1 MKTIKIPYT
10 TTDFNSSIISKYR
23 QQQSIIIRYA
33 YNRFLENKKEK
44 DIRSLC
50 KNLNNVELLNS
61 WLVQSAIKKADEIYK
76 NNKDH
81 IVIFGSKRNFI
92 DRIKN
97 KISKDDYKKSRFLP
111 IISVGEAVQTGNRLF
126 DFKIIEDNSIT
137 FKPNK
142 DTKIKLQLPNLRKN
156 YKNELFQIQRLAE
169 QKELT
174 ISIQLDE
181 RFIYLSF
188 DETKLKYKNESV
200 KIKNRIASIDMNP
213 NYIGFIVKDYNSN
226 EILHKEII
234 SLKSLNNKF
243 NDIKAE
249 SSDHKKVKLNN
260 VRRNLIFEISKK
272 LITTTNHFQCEAFV
286 IEDLEFKDKNRKFG
300 KKFNKLVNNQWLRGA
315 FISNI
320 EKRCNVDKI
329 RLVRVY
335 PQYSSFIGCMMYPDE
350 VDSVAAAIE
359 INRRGYAL
367 INYVKGNSVSVM
379 YPKFDKDQLR
389 NLWKERLVGDLGG
402 DWKQFYIKV
411 KESGVKYRLLLDDV
425 KNRVNAV
432 FKVFNMKKYI
442 NSYNFI

>member
-10 TTDFNSSIISKYR
+10 TTDSNSSIISNYR
-23 QQQSIIIRYA
+23 QQQSIIVRYA
-33 YNRFLENKKEK
+33 YNRFLENKSEK
-44 DIRSLC
+44 DIRLLC

-76 NNKDH
+76 NNEDQ
-81 IVIFGSKRNFI
+81 IVIFGGKRNFI

-97 KISKDDYKKSRFLP
+97 KISKDDYKKNRLLP
-111 IISVGEAVQTGNRLF
+111 MISVGESVQKGNRLL

-142 DTKIKLQLPNLRKN
+142 KTKIKLQLPTLRKN

-169 QKELT
+169 EKKLT
-174 ISIQLDE
+174 VFLQLDNQ
-181 RFIYLSF
+181 FIHLSF
-188 DETKLKYKNESV
+188 DETKLNYETKNV

-213 NYIGFIVKDYNSN
+213 NYISFVVKDYNNN

-234 SLKSLNNKF
+234 SLKLLNDKF
-243 NDIKAE
+243 NAIKAE
-249 SSDHKKVKLNN
+249 SSDIKKVKLNN
-260 VRRNLIFEISKK
+260 VRRNLIFEISKR
-272 LITTTNHFQCEAFV
+272 LITTANHFKCEAF
-286 IEDLEFKDKNRKFG
+286 ILEDLQFKDKNRKLG
-300 KKFNKLVNNQWLRGA
+300 KKFNRLVNNQWLRGA
-315 FISNI
+315 FISNL
-320 EKRCNVDKI
+320 EKRCNIDKI

-359 INRRGYAL
+359 LNRRGYAL
-367 INYVKGNSVSVM
+367 MNYVKGNSFSVM

-402 DWKQFYIKV
+402 DWKQFYIKI
-411 KESGVKYRLLLDDV
+411 KELKLRYRLLLDDV
-425 KNRVNAV
+425 KDRVDADL
-432 FKVFNMKKYI
+432 KVFNMKKYI
-442 NSYNFI
+442 DSYNFI